1 MSKKQPVIFVGHGS
15 PMNAIEDNIYTRGWQ
30 EIAKKISRPE
40 AILVISAHWFTDKN
54 VVNNLDSPR
63 QIYDMYGFPAELYQL
78 KYRPVGSPRLAEQI
92 ISLTQG
98 KVQVDNSWGI
108 DHGTWSVLTKMFPQA
123 DIPVL
128 QLSVNGD
135 ISSYEAFSIGK
146 DLSSLRDKNI
156 LIIGSGN
163 IVHNLRLMDPGHLD
177 DPFIW
182 AQAFD
187 DEIEKAILKRN
198 FDKVTAYHS
207 LSGSHLAVPYLDHF
221 YPLLYILGLV
231 TPKDKIEVFN
241 KGYTFGSLSMT
252 SYLFME

>member
-1 MSKKQPVIFVGHGS
+1 MSKKQPVIFIGHGS
-15 PMNAIEDNIYTRGWQ
+15 PMNAIEDNIYTHGWQ
-30 EIAKKISRPE
+30 EIAKRIVRPD

-54 VVNNLDSPR
+54 VINNLDLPR

-78 KYRPVGSPRLAEQI
+78 KYHPSGSPRLAEQI
-92 ISLTQG
+92 IRLTQG
-98 KVQVDNSWGI
+98 KIQVDNSWGI
-108 DHGTWSVLTKMFPQA
+108 DHGTWSVLSKMFPQA

-128 QLSVNGD
+128 QLSVNGN
-135 ISSYEAFSIGK
+135 ISADEAFNIGRE
-146 DLSSLRDKNI
+146 LSSLRDKNV

-163 IVHNLRLMDPGHLD
+163 IVHNLRLMDSRHLD

-187 DEIEKAILKRN
+187 DEIEKAILDRK
-198 FDKVTAYHS
+198 FDKVTSYTS

-231 TPKDKIEVFN
+231 TSKDQIEVFN

-252 SYLFME
+252 SYLFID